1 MVDRPMVTEGP
12 ATGRKSRGLA
22 RRRVLGSA
30 AAGLAAAAAAWPV
43 VPWQAD
49 LLIGW
54 DTVAAVFMISVWSS
68 VGGKDAA
75 ATAELATREDTSRT
89 AADLMLLGASAGSL
103 AAVVLTL
110 LEAGRA
116 TGMAR
121 ALLTVLGL
129 GSVVLSWA
137 IVQTVYTLRY
147 ARLYF
152 SPPLGGIDFNQ
163 DPHPRYLDFA
173 YVAFTIGMTYQVSD
187 TNLTSEPMRAAALR
201 HALLSF
207 VFGTVILATTI
218 NVVAGLLR

>member
-1 MVDRPMVTEGP
+1 MVSEGP
-12 ATGRKSRGLA
+12 AIGGGSHGLA
-22 RRRVLGSA
+22 RRRALGSA
-30 AAGLAAAAAAWPV
+30 VAGLATAAAGAAL

-49 LLIGW
+49 LLLGW
-54 DTVAAVFMISVWSS
+54 DAMAAVFMISVWSRIRD
-68 VGGKDAA
+68 KDAA
-75 ATAELATREDTSRT
+75 ATAHLATREDTSRA

-110 LEAGRA
+110 LKAGTA
-116 TGMAR
+116 TAVAR
-121 ALLTVLGL
+121 ALLTALVV

-137 IVQTVYTLRY
+137 VVQTVYTLRY

-163 DPHPRYLDFA
+163 SPHPRYLDFA
-173 YVAFTIGMTYQVSD
+173 YMAFTIGMTYQVSD

-207 VFGTVILATTI
+207 LFGTVILATTI
-218 NVVAGLLR
+218 NVVAGLLK

>member
-1 MVDRPMVTEGP
+1 M
-12 ATGRKSRGLA
+12 
-22 RRRVLGSA
+22 
-30 AAGLAAAAAAWPV
+30 AAAASAA

-54 DTVAAVFMISVWSS
+54 DTAAAVFMISVWSS
-68 VGGKDAA
+68 VRGKDAVV
-75 ATAELATREDTSRT
+75 TAQLATREDTSRA

-110 LEAGRA
+110 LEAGSG
-116 TGMAR
+116 TGMLR
-121 ALLTVLGL
+121 ALLIALAV

-137 IVQTVYTLRY
+137 VVQTVYTLRY

-152 SPPLGGIDFNQ
+152 APPLGGIDFNQ
-163 DPHPRYLDFA
+163 NVHPRYLDFA

-207 VFGTVILATTI
+207 LFGTVILATTI
-218 NVVAGLLR
+218 NVVAGLLK

>member
-1 MVDRPMVTEGP
+1 MVSEGP
-12 ATGRKSRGLA
+12 AIGRGTHGLA

-30 AAGLAAAAAAWPV
+30 AAGLVTAAAGSAV

-49 LLIGW
+49 LLVGW
-54 DTVAAVFMISVWSS
+54 DAMAADFMISVWSS
-68 VGGKDAA
+68 IRGKDPV
-75 ATAELATREDTSRT
+75 ATAHLATREDTSRA

-110 LEAGRA
+110 VEAGSA
-116 TGMAR
+116 TATAR
-121 ALLTVLGL
+121 ALLTALAV

-137 IVQTVYTLRY
+137 VVQTVYTLRY

-163 DPHPRYLDFA
+163 KPHPRYLDFA

-187 TNLTSEPMRAAALR
+187 TNLTSQPMRAAALR

-207 VFGTVILATTI
+207 LFGTVILATTI
-218 NVVAGLLR
+218 NVVADLLK

>member
-1 MVDRPMVTEGP
+1 MVTEGP
-12 ATGRKSRGLA
+12 TTGRESHGLA
-22 RRRVLGSA
+22 RRRVLASA
-30 AAGLAAAAAAWPV
+30 AAGLAVAAAASAA

-54 DTVAAVFMISVWSS
+54 DTAAAVFIISVWSS
-68 VGGKDAA
+68 IRGKDGV
-75 ATAELATREDTSRT
+75 ATVQLATREDTSRA
-89 AADLMLLGASAGSL
+89 AADLMLLAASAGSL

-110 LEAGRA
+110 LKAGSA
-116 TGMAR
+116 TGTLR
-121 ALLTVLGL
+121 ALLIALAV

-137 IVQTVYTLRY
+137 VVQTVYTLRY

-163 DPHPRYLDFA
+163 NPHPRYIDFA

-207 VFGTVILATTI
+207 LFGTVILATTI
-218 NVVAGLLR
+218 NVVAGLLK

>member
-1 MVDRPMVTEGP
+1 MVTEGP
-12 ATGRKSRGLA
+12 ATGRESHGLA

-30 AAGLAAAAAAWPV
+30 AAGLAVAAAASAA

-54 DTVAAVFMISVWSS
+54 DTAAAVFMISVWSS
-68 VGGKDAA
+68 VRGKDAVV
-75 ATAELATREDTSRT
+75 TAQLATREDTSRA

-110 LEAGRA
+110 LEAGSG
-116 TGMAR
+116 TGMLR
-121 ALLTVLGL
+121 ALLIALAV

-137 IVQTVYTLRY
+137 VVQTVYTLRY

-152 SPPLGGIDFNQ
+152 APPLGGIDFNQ
-163 DPHPRYLDFA
+163 NVHPRYLDFA

-207 VFGTVILATTI
+207 LFGTVILATTI
-218 NVVAGLLR
+218 NVVAGLLK